1 MIDYHIHTMLCSH
14 AEKPMEAYVKQA
26 IDIGLQEI
34 CFLDHLTMSENGRE
48 QSMSVRET
56 GLYFQAVQRL
66 KYQYRD
72 RIKIRAGLEVD
83 FNPSY
88 TEQVREVIGS
98 FSFDVIGSAV
108 HFIHEKNIVS
118 RRGRK
123 LNQSNADFQEL
134 CLLYFEKMDRM
145 MDHDY
150 FDVVCHL
157 DVIKKFGEPLPDHMN
172 EKFDEIFS
180 KISYKN
186 LTVELNTS
194 GYDHP
199 VTDGYPGLALL
210 KKCRAKGIEI
220 TLASDA
226 HHPESVGRH
235 FNQALSDLS
244 SSGYNRLAGF
254 YRRQRYLISINSKG
268 G

>member
-1 MIDYHIHTMLCSH
+1 MLCNH
-14 AEKPMEAYVKQA
+14 AEKPMEAYIKKA

-34 CFLDHLTMSENGRE
+34 CFLDHLTMSENGRD

-56 GLYFQAVQRL
+56 GLYFQAIQRL

-83 FNPSY
+83 FNPAT
-88 TEQVREVIGS
+88 TEQVKEIIGS

-118 RRGRK
+118 QRGRK
-123 LNQSNADFQEL
+123 SDLSDADFEKR
-134 CLLYFEKMDRM
+134 CLLYVEKMDRM

-157 DVIKKFGEPLPDHMN
+157 DVIKKFGEPLPDHMD
-172 EKFDEIFS
+172 EKFNEILS
-180 KISYKN
+180 KIRYKN
-186 LTVELNTS
+186 FTVEFNTS

-199 VTDGYPGLALL
+199 VTDGYPSLALL
-210 KKCRAKGIEI
+210 KKCHAKDIEI

-235 FNQALSDLS
+235 FNRALSDLS
-244 SSGYNRLAGF
+244 LSGYNRLAGF
-254 YRRQRYLISINSKG
+254 YRRQRYLISINSTKG